1 MVISF
6 VDLAIKNDHFAY
18 YVKLTEGTTGGF
30 IYFPNISNFF
40 CGISRCHFH
49 QRIGHQPRAGWKPR
63 LMLGHRFAVPPLLE
77 LGHGY
82 HPIWQGTNS
91 PIDDRKNLGMIPICS
106 MVLVCLP
113 TFARTKSP
121 SFVGKYTSTM
131 EHMELSYVDL
141 STSITTFDPHRL
153 HPGRSSKRAWPWTL
167 RFFGE
172 KHQSRVSPSFH
183 TWFLRLISQFVTLL

>member
-1 MVISF
+1 MIHIFSQ
-6 VDLAIKNDHFAY
+6 
-18 YVKLTEGTTGGF
+18 
-30 IYFPNISNFF
+30 FPIFF

-106 MVLVCLP
+106 MVLVYLP

-131 EHMELSYVDL
+131 GSMEHMGSMELSYVDL
-141 STSITTFDPHRL
+141 STSTTVDPHRL
-153 HPGRSSKRAWPWTL
+153 HPGRSSKRAWPRTKSDGF
-167 RFFGE
+167 RRKTSE
-172 KHQSRVSPSFH
+172 QSFTQFSHLIFMIDFSVCDPSIVSPYYS
-183 TWFLRLISQFVTLL
+183 IKSS